1 MTNTLSFMDETL
13 ENSVRRRAEYDD
25 SNPGE
30 LVLSVPKRAGGHIN
44 LTLLEHAQSNVE
56 QDEHQENTLLRIK
69 PLAELAG
76 NLPVKSGGLTFH
88 TGRAVALLRPG
99 YLYVFR
105 GDVLWRELEID
116 AHGLM
121 SDVDLQS
128 VRLAQAKSVKP
139 GSVVRASEGEWLS
152 NLLVPVLL
160 QGRAVI
166 NEIRVAYSEVQ
177 WDWRYITRL
186 EQDTTARLTRT
197 SGIEHAWPAATVE
210 DLVFEKGYPASNIA
224 NVNALRARDLGM
236 ELMLENPAV
245 YRPDFE
251 TPDDAELCMRLN
263 RRLEQIASDDGHDS
277 VGMDFNGEAGEDRLQ
292 ELRSQKGVVGVS
304 IADPL
309 FQLRHSLAQLH
320 LALHYLDAVDTA
332 IKQKPMAHS
341 AMLIRQA
348 VFDPLTLDGK
358 TDLQKYADAI
368 DKEKLDAVLDTK
380 EKDHAVAVINRH
392 VERLQEMMKSSVLA
406 AVLDDYRECGD
417 LAICEGYLL
426 IADKLNLFQQI
437 PGVLRAN
444 GFAREDDL
452 FKSLKRWLFDSDF
465 LTAWAPQ
472 SSDTADDELSEES
485 TSAHDLLLQLTEDRS
500 EITEEMLGRLNLQ
513 SLAYL
518 EKQLHDREAGD
529 GGIVKNISDAGKV
542 GSLVARALEE
552 WSTAVLKVG
561 ERLMEEGVVSQV
573 EIQRVMQSTA
583 SNFTL
588 ADPALAGITIVNRG
602 GVEASGTILGVRG
615 EGLNR
620 GLTEFDRAEG
630 ILTRKNDYLYADLM
644 DDSGELVGSTSP
656 ARAADELET
665 AIQKVA
671 GHAAIFYAPAGH
683 AEARKLSLIKVDF
696 AKKVSD
702 IVEGPAVSRGLV
714 ALALFNLSV
723 ELSAIENAKRTLDND
738 EYLGAL
744 AKAFASGVAEI
755 TAASL
760 KLSVALNPSGLQ
772 GTGTRTFQ
780 FAIRPLFDLKSWF
793 FIGNRLRDVG
803 AQTLVRTVGLASF
816 TAGVIGVVISG
827 WDLRKSLAKNDY
839 DSANGHAVA
848 MVGGMLFVLNPLMHS
863 LLAIPGWGWAVLGMS
878 MVVGGGIYAGRA
890 ADDSFEQ
897 LLKHGPW
904 GDYSSQNEEAVSDQA
919 YYNQLLTLLSPI
931 SVTTKKYKDS
941 DQDPALTHRLYSPA
955 PDDYVITIQ
964 MPLVSRLKIIGSQQ
978 PALPKIPFN
987 LVVQELAYVSSTIE
1001 ASGTAGS
1008 VQSHYLRNTTRLR
1021 KVVARQSFPDQSA
1034 VRFLVKR
1041 ELHDGGFQSFGYRE
1055 SVWTTVRVG
1064 FQAVIDTELGPA
1076 VFPSPVFEHY
1086 EPFDMARHGTP
1097 PEKSRGGFNPHAQPE
1112 SPYWFFTEVTT

>member
-116 AHGLM
+116 THGLM
-121 SDVDLQS
+121 SDIDLQS
-128 VRLAQAKSVKP
+128 IRLAEAGAGKEASAI
-139 GSVVRASEGEWLS
+139 RASEGKWLS
-152 NLLVPVLL
+152 NILVPVLL

-210 DLVFEKGYPASNIA
+210 DLVFKKGYPASNIA

-251 TPDDAELCMRLN
+251 TPDDTELCMRLN
-263 RRLEQIASDDGHDS
+263 RRLEQIASDDGYDS
-277 VGMDFNGEAGEDRLQ
+277 VGMDFNGDADEDRLQ

-304 IADPL
+304 IPDPL

-320 LALHYLDAVDTA
+320 LALHYLDAVDA
-332 IKQKPMAHS
+332 SIKQKPMAHS

-465 LTAWAPQ
+465 LTGWAPQ
-472 SSDTADDELSEES
+472 SADTADDELSEES
-485 TSAHDLLLQLTEDRS
+485 KSAHDLLLQLTEDRS

-573 EIQRVMQSTA
+573 EIQRVMQSAA

-620 GLTEFDRAEG
+620 GLTEFDRTEG
-630 ILTRKNDYLYADLM
+630 ILTRKNDYLYADLI
-644 DDSGELVGSTSP
+644 DNSGEMMGSTSP
-656 ARAADELET
+656 SRAADELET

-671 GHAAIFYAPAGH
+671 GPALVFYAPTGH
-683 AEARKLSLIKVDF
+683 SEAKKLSLIKVDLS
-696 AKKVSD
+696 KNVSG
-702 IVEGPAVSRGLV
+702 IVDGPAVSRGLV
-714 ALALFNLSV
+714 VLAAFNVFV
-723 ELSAIENAKRTLDND
+723 EL
-738 EYLGAL
+738 
-744 AKAFASGVAEI
+744 KAFNEGADRGSGRWPLLVSRFVSAAVDL

-760 KLSVALNPSGLQ
+760 KLTQVLGEIGGAQNSSSRSYRIA
-772 GTGTRTFQ
+772 T
-780 FAIRPLFDLKSWF
+780 RPLFDVKNWF
-793 FIGNRLRDVG
+793 FIGNRLQKLG
-803 AQTLVRTVGLASF
+803 ASTLVRTVGLASF
-816 TAGVIGVVISG
+816 IAGAATAVLSCIEMGLSFYSKDFDAAI
-827 WDLRKSLAKNDY
+827 
-839 DSANGHAVA
+839 GHAVA
-848 MVGGMLFVLNPLMHS
+848 LAGGLIYLAHPLMAT
-863 LLAIPGWGWAVLGMS
+863 LLAVPGWGWAVIGMG
-878 MVVGGGIYAGRA
+878 MVIGGSLYASNVT
-890 ADDSFEQ
+890 DDPFEN
-897 LLKHGPW
+897 LLKRGPL
-904 GDYSSQNEEAVSDQA
+904 GLYPNPDPGNAEDSA
-919 YYNQLLTLLSPI
+919 YFGQLITLLSPI
-931 SVTTKKYKDS
+931 SINVQTY
-941 DQDPALTHRLYSPA
+941 RNIA
-955 PDDYVITIQ
+955 PDLEFSQATNLAAPEDYVVTVR
-964 MPLVSRLKIIGSQQ
+964 MPLVSRLLVSPTQVPGI
-978 PALPKIPFN
+978 PKNSFS
-987 LVVQELAYVSSTIE
+987 LAVQEIAYASTSIDTYG
-1001 ASGTAGS
+1001 AAGT
-1008 VQSHYLRNTTRLR
+1008 VKSHYMQASTPLK
-1021 KVVARQSFPDQSA
+1021 KVVARQSLPGEGG
-1034 VRFLVKR
+1034 VRFLVKK
-1041 ELHDGGFQSFGYRE
+1041 ELQNGYRSSWGYDE
-1055 SVWTTVRVG
+1055 SIWTTVRVG
-1064 FQAVIDTELGPA
+1064 VQAVVSTEQGPL
-1076 VFPSPVFEHY
+1076 VLPSPVNDQFEL
-1086 EPFDMARHGTP
+1086 FDLSRHGNP
-1097 PEKSRGGFNPHAQPE
+1097 PAKERNSSDPLSQPD
-1112 SPYWFFTEVTT
+1112 SPYWFFTEVEV